1 MISGLGIDILNLKRP
16 ELYDIEFAKRFM
28 TNQELVELN
37 KCTTVKQKRHYLASI
52 WSLKE
57 AIIKATNHQFV
68 FSKIE
73 VKLTNEAPVCYLE
86 GVRLFLSISYEKE
99 NLVAIAIAFP
109 SNVNELE

>member
-1 MISGLGIDILNLKRP
+1 M
-16 ELYDIEFAKRFM
+16 
-28 TNQELVELN
+28 
-37 KCTTVKQKRHYLASI
+37 
-52 WSLKE
+52 
-57 AIIKATNHQFV
+57 

-109 SNVNELE
+109 SNGNELE